1 MKWGRYPVCRGRTSN
16 NSMAFEIV
24 GVLYRP
30 SSSSCSAPR
39 WGVDIDGVSVM
50 GSVSPGPRSLGCLE
64 IRRFSNLESQKLGN
78 RQYSS
83 PGGQPNRTEMT
94 EPGPP
99 ESPRIVLARPSIR
112 LRSCLAAN
120 SGVAT
125 LVGENPEVVWAPRK
139 PEIATR
145 HPESKSGLPGFALT
159 QNCSRPKTDRS
170 SWPTRLTS
178 RPP

>member
-1 MKWGRYPVCRGRTSN
+1 
-16 NSMAFEIV
+16 MAFEIV

-83 PGGQPNRTEMT
+83 PGDQPNRTEVT
-94 EPGPP
+94 EPGPA
-99 ESPRIVLARPSIR
+99 EPRQIVLARPGIR
-112 LRSCLAAN
+112 LRTGLATN
-120 SGVAT
+120 PGVAT
-125 LVGENPEVVWAPRK
+125 LIGRNLR
-139 PEIATR
+139 
-145 HPESKSGLPGFALT
+145 
-159 QNCSRPKTDRS
+159 
-170 SWPTRLTS
+170 
-178 RPP
+178 

>member
-1 MKWGRYPVCRGRTSN
+1 
-16 NSMAFEIV
+16 MAFEIV

-50 GSVSPGPRSLGCLE
+50 GSVSPGPRSLGYLE

-94 EPGPP
+94 EPEPP
-99 ESPRIVLARPSIR
+99 QIVLARPGIR
-112 LRSCLAAN
+112 LRSGLAAN

-125 LVGENPEVVWAPRK
+125 LVGENPEVFWALRK

-145 HPESKSGLPGFALT
+145 HPESRSGLPGFALT

-170 SWPTRLTS
+170 SWPTRLTR

>member
-1 MKWGRYPVCRGRTSN
+1 
-16 NSMAFEIV
+16 MAFEIV

-99 ESPRIVLARPSIR
+99 EPPRIVLARPGIR

-145 HPESKSGLPGFALT
+145 HPESKSG
-159 QNCSRPKTDRS
+159 RS
-170 SWPTRLTS
+170 EE
-178 RPP
+178 